1 MSEYVITNGKIY
13 TEEQTIDKGF
23 VHIKEGKILSVG
35 SGIFK
40 RKKRILMNQ
49 FNISM
54 LRDNIFYQD
63 L

>member
-35 SGIFK
+35 SGHLQEEETDTNESIQYIDAK
-40 RKKRILMNQ
+40 GQHI
-49 FNISM
+49 
-54 LRDNIFYQD
+54 
-63 L
+63 

>member
-35 SGIFK
+35 SAFSRG
-40 RKKRILMNQ
+40 RNG
-49 FNISM
+49 
-54 LRDNIFYQD
+54 Y
-63 L
+63 